1 MSSRLNR
8 IRLRHVQTLVTVARQ
23 GSLRAAAEVLAV
35 SQPAVSKTLDE
46 LEDIVGC
53 VLIARSRK
61 GAVLTPEG
69 EVFVRHG
76 AQSLDALG
84 LALQAV
90 HGDEGMDVLRIGALP
105 TMAAALVPRAL
116 LDFWRERPQSTV
128 HLSTGSNPVLLVRLS
143 QREVDVVVG
152 RFADPSQ
159 MVGLTYEH
167 LTAEPMVAVVRSA
180 HPMVAGHA
188 CVQAWA
194 QCAWIVPSAGT
205 AIRHQAD
212 SVLRAHGVE
221 LTPRLETLDVSL
233 ARQLVLGSDM
243 VWITSASTVMPDV
256 KQGALWAIPWLT
268 DASAEPVGVLMRQD
282 TPATPSMRAWL
293 AALRRQLTQA
303 GAA

>member
-53 VLIARSRK
+53 VLIERSRK

-76 AQSLDALG
+76 TQSLDALG

-128 HLSTGSNPVLLVRLS
+128 QLSTGSNPVLLARLS

-152 RFADPSQ
+152 RFAEPAQ

-167 LTAEPMVAVVRSA
+167 LTAEPMVAVVRAA

-188 CVQAWA
+188 GVQAWA

-221 LTPRLETLDVSL
+221 VTPRLETLDVSL

-268 DASAEPVGVLMRQD
+268 DASAEPVGILMRQD

-293 AALRRQLTQA
+293 AALRRQLAQA

>member
-8 IRLRHVQTLVTVARQ
+8 IRLRHVQTLVAVARQ

-53 VLIARSRK
+53 VLIERSRK

-69 EVFVRHG
+69 DVFVRHG
-76 AQSLDALG
+76 TQSLDALG
-84 LALQAV
+84 LALQSV
-90 HGDEGMDVLRIGALP
+90 QGDEGIDVLRIGALP

-128 HLSTGSNPVLLVRLS
+128 QLSTGSNPVLLARLS
-143 QREVDVVVG
+143 RREVDVVVG
-152 RFADPSQ
+152 RFAEPAQ

-167 LTAEPMVAVVRSA
+167 LTAEPMVAVVRAA
-180 HPMVAGHA
+180 HPMVSVPAG
-188 CVQAWA
+188 VEAWG

-212 SVLRAHGVE
+212 SVLRAHGME
-221 LTPRLETLDVSL
+221 ITPRLETLDVTL
-233 ARQLVLGSDM
+233 ARQLVLSSDM
-243 VWITSASTVMPDV
+243 VWITSASTVVPDV

-293 AALRRQLTQA
+293 AALRRQLAQTA
-303 GAA
+303 TA